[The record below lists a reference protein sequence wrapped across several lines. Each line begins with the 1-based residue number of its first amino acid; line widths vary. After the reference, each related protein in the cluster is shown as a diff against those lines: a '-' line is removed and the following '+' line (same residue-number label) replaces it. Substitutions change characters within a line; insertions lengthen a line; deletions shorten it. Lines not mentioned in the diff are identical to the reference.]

1 LFFFRKKTPHICTEL
16 LLIEIQGS
24 MRNFKNSFF
33 YLIII
38 GGFSSLIYAIILNGK
53 TLEQGQNIVSNAKG
67 GGHWNDFIA
76 SMTHNLQN
84 PLSILLVQII
94 TIILVARFFGWVCK
108 KIGQPSVVGEIIAGI
123 LLGPSLLGMY
133 YPEFSGTLFP
143 KESLG
148 NLQFLS
154 QIGLI
159 LFMFVIG
166 MELDLKALRNKAH
179 DAVVI
184 SHASI
189 IIPFA
194 LGMGLAFYIYK
205 SFAPAGIDFTSF
217 GLFLGIS
224 MSITAFPVLAR
235 IVQERNIHKTK
246 LGTIVITCAA
256 ADDVTAWC
264 ILAAV
269 IAIVKAG
276 SFASSLYVIGL
287 ALLYVLLM
295 LKVVRPFLK
304 RVADINRTKE
314 SLNKPIVAIFFLTLL
329 ISAYISELI
338 GIHALFGAFMAG
350 AIMPENAKF
359 RSVFIEKV
367 EDVSVILLLP
377 LFFVFTGLRTQ
388 IGLINDIHL
397 WEITG
402 IIILVAVAGKFLG
415 SALAAK
421 FVGHNWKDS
430 LSIGALMNTR
440 GLMELVVLNIGYDLG
455 VLSTEIF
462 TMMVIMAL
470 VTTFMTGPA
479 LDLINYIFKTK
490 THFVPETIGDK
501 SKYKVLL
508 SFESSEKGKALLK
521 VANSLV
527 KKQTENTVV
536 TAMHLSLSSELHS
549 FDLKDYENETFLPI
563 VTEADV
569 LQQKV
574 YTLFKASNDINSD
587 LIETANQGEYDLL
600 LVGLG
605 QSIFEGTLLG
615 KVLGFTTRIIN
626 PDRLI
631 DKITGKE
638 GLFENSP
645 FDENTRHIIAN
656 SKMSVG
662 ILVNKGLEQI
672 ENVFIPIFSKED
684 TFLLEYAQKLIH
696 NNGSQIIISDV
707 LDEVKNNMHMQ
718 ESIRSIEQVAPN
730 HIMMMQERTI
740 RKEFLVQQDLMIISL
755 DSWKKLID
763 SQSTWLNNTP
773 TILIVKP

>member
-1 LFFFRKKTPHICTEL
+1 MK
-16 LLIEIQGS
+16 
-24 MRNFKNSFF
+24 NVKNSFF

-38 GGFSSLIYAIILNGK
+38 GGFSFLIYWIILKGK
-53 TLEQGQNIVSNAKG
+53 MLEIGQNIVSKQTG
-67 GGHWNDFIA
+67 KGHWEDFIA
-76 SMTHNLQN
+76 SMGHNLQN
-84 PLSILLVQII
+84 PLAILLVQII
-94 TIILVARFFGWVCK
+94 TIILVARFFGWICR
-108 KIGQPSVVGEIIAGI
+108 KIGQPSVIGEIIAGI
-123 LLGPSLLGMY
+123 VLGPSLIGMY
-133 YPEFSGTLFP
+133 FPEYSALLFP
-143 KESLG
+143 KDSLG

-159 LFMFVIG
+159 FFMFVIG
-166 MELDLKALRNKAH
+166 MELDLKALKNKAH

-194 LGMGLAFYIYK
+194 LGIGLAYFMYH
-205 SFAPAGIDFTSF
+205 SFAPSGVEFASF
-217 GLFLGIS
+217 GLFLGIA

-235 IVQERNIHKTK
+235 IVQERGIHKTK
-246 LGTIVITCAA
+246 LGSIVITCAA

-276 SFASSLYVIGL
+276 SFTSSLYVMAL
-287 ALLYVLLM
+287 AVFYVIVM

-304 RVADINRTKE
+304 KVGDLNSTRE
-314 SLNKPIVAIFFLTLL
+314 SLNKPVVAIFFLTLL
-329 ISAYISELI
+329 LSSYVTELI

-350 AIMPENAKF
+350 AIMPENNKF
-359 RSVFIEKV
+359 RNIFIEKV
-367 EDVSVILLLP
+367 EDVSVIVLLP

-388 IGLINDIHL
+388 IGLIDDPYL
-397 WEITG
+397 WKITG
-402 IIILVAVAGKFLG
+402 LIILVAVVGKFFG

-421 FVGHNWKDS
+421 VVGHNWKDS

-455 VLSTEIF
+455 VLSTQIF

-479 LDLINYIFKTK
+479 LDLINYVFRDKPTII
-490 THFVPETIGDK
+490 PEEISNR
-501 SKYKVLL
+501 SKYKILI
-508 SFESSEKGKALLK
+508 SFATPDKGKTLLK

-527 KKQTENTVV
+527 KKQSGNTIV
-536 TAMHLSLSSELHS
+536 TAMHLTLSSELHS
-549 FDLKDYENETFLPI
+549 FDVKDYERETFLPVLSESEHLNQKI
-563 VTEADV
+563 V
-569 LQQKV
+569 
-574 YTLFKASNDINSD
+574 TLFKVSNDIDSE
-587 LIETANQGEYDLL
+587 ITETANHGQYDFL

-645 FDENTRHIIAN
+645 FDERTRQIIAN
-656 SKMSVG
+656 SKMPVG
-662 ILVNKGLEQI
+662 ILVDKELEEI
-672 ENVFIPIFSKED
+672 NTVFMPIFSKED
-684 TFLLEYAQKLIH
+684 GFLIEFAQKLIH
-696 NNGSQIIISDV
+696 NNGSQITV
-707 LDEVKNNMHMQ
+707 LDAAGQVRNSREIQ
-718 ESIRSIEQVAPN
+718 EKVRSIEQIAPN
-730 HIMMMQERTI
+730 HIMLMQERTI
-740 RKEFLVQQDLMIISL
+740 KKEFLAQQNLMIISL

-763 SQSTWLNNTP
+763 SHSTWLNNTP
-773 TILIVKP
+773 SVLIIKP